1 MGEVSV
7 AVPTGETPA
16 DDTTRTVTQDE
27 RTDSASDNVER
38 RPRRSAAP
46 FVSGIALVI
55 AFLAMLMAIAAG
67 NFDKSGGTSMMPLA
81 SRVAQL
87 EADTTGSVAISD
99 VRRVVA
105 EYVQPLRTRVSR
117 LEKDDRVSVQRDNAP
132 AADPT
137 EPETET
143 RSRVFLDSNGAPLR
157 LATVMAA
164 LDREGFRFENSPL
177 TDGTQRY
184 IALKHTTV
192 VELYPESGTP
202 HLYRID
208 IVGIASGDD
217 QAANLVIV
225 QAFRAAF
232 NAVAPWGYAW
242 WEENVESL
250 IASAERSVE
259 NKSARTKF
267 LDGVMAVIR
276 VNAILPSY
284 SLELR
289 GGAPQ

>member
-1 MGEVSV
+1 MADIPASDRSEERRPKRLSV
-7 AVPTGETPA
+7 FFSGIALFVALIALIVATDDNSVGPLNTRVARLEAVAGTGGSTSSGVAMTDVHKVVAQYVNPMRGRISKLEASALATAQRSPVTPPATSPA
-16 DDTTRTVTQDE
+16 DDT
-27 RTDSASDNVER
+27 A
-38 RPRRSAAP
+38 
-46 FVSGIALVI
+46 
-55 AFLAMLMAIAAG
+55 
-67 NFDKSGGTSMMPLA
+67 
-81 SRVAQL
+81 
-87 EADTTGSVAISD
+87 
-99 VRRVVA
+99 
-105 EYVQPLRTRVSR
+105 
-117 LEKDDRVSVQRDNAP
+117 
-132 AADPT
+132 T
-137 EPETET
+137 EPEANA

-250 IASAERSVE
+250 IASAERSAE